1 MGWLAWVEKSFTE
14 DSVHIDREL
23 GTYRGRQ
30 AIKEWMESLLP
41 MFPPVFSYELEW
53 YMIDGDRV
61 VTYHR
66 DGFPDPRG
74 GSPFDCAVI
83 TVLRYTGDGRWSYE
97 EDVYNPKELENALS
111 DYTAAQA
118 EVQVGG

>member
-66 DGFPDPRG
+66 DGFLDPRG
-74 GSPFDCAVI
+74 GSPFAMPGEQPSIFHARNARACIAA
-83 TVLRYTGDGRWSYE
+83 GDGVRHRFGS
-97 EDVYNPKELENALS
+97 NPS
-111 DYTAAQA
+111 
-118 EVQVGG
+118 